1 MILNL
6 GSFQIDLSSPKTAF
20 FMVAILFFLMVI
32 SAYCGQKDK
41 KFIRT
46 KSGRLTTKQPT
57 QKIRARRKV
66 VSKTSSLLPK
76 KVQKK
81 LLKNSKKLKKRGDK
95 TLKVVKK
102 KVAKK
107 TKAAKKG
114 SYSSESYG
122 SDYSDDYSISSDYD
136 Y

>member
-32 SAYCGQKDK
+32 SAYCGQTEK

-57 QKIRARRKV
+57 QKIRAKKKV
-66 VSKTSSLLPK
+66 VSQTSSLLPK

-81 LLKNSKKLKKRGDK
+81 LLKNSKQLKKRGDK
-95 TLKVVKK
+95 TLK
-102 KVAKK
+102 AKK
-107 TKAAKKG
+107 AKKAKKG
-114 SYSSESYG
+114 SLSMTEEYNSDYSEY
-122 SDYSDDYSISSDYD
+122 SDYSDYSDY
-136 Y
+136 

>member
-32 SAYCGQKDK
+32 SAYCGQTEK

-46 KSGRLTTKQPT
+46 NSGRLTTKQPT
-57 QKIRARRKV
+57 QKIRAKKKV
-66 VSKTSSLLPK
+66 VSQTSSLLPK

-81 LLKNSKKLKKRGDK
+81 LLKNSKKLKKKGDK
-95 TLKVVKK
+95 TLKV
-102 KVAKK
+102 AK
-107 TKAAKKG
+107 KAAKKG
-114 SYSSESYG
+114 SFMTESYG
-122 SDYSDDYSISSDYD
+122 SDYSDDYSNSSDYD

>member
-32 SAYCGQKDK
+32 SAYCGQTEK

-57 QKIRARRKV
+57 QKIRAKKKV
-66 VSKTSSLLPK
+66 VSQTSSLLPK

-81 LLKNSKKLKKRGDK
+81 LLKNSKQLKKRGDK
-95 TLKVVKK
+95 TLK
-102 KVAKK
+102 AKK
-107 TKAAKKG
+107 AKKAKKG
-114 SYSSESYG
+114 SLSMTEDYNSDYSEY
-122 SDYSDDYSISSDYD
+122 SDYSDYSDY
-136 Y
+136 

>member
-32 SAYCGQKDK
+32 SAYCGQTEK

-57 QKIRARRKV
+57 QKIRAKKKV
-66 VSKTSSLLPK
+66 ASQTSSLLPK

-81 LLKNSKKLKKRGDK
+81 LLKNSKQLKKRGDK
-95 TLKVVKK
+95 TLKPKK
-102 KVAKK
+102 AKK
-107 TKAAKKG
+107 AKKAKKG
-114 SYSSESYG
+114 SLSMTEDYNSDYSEY
-122 SDYSDDYSISSDYD
+122 SDYSDYSEY
-136 Y
+136 